1 MKHKR
6 RVSAFKIKNTVDG
19 TNRRLD
25 TIEEK
30 ISEPEHLS
38 VEIIQNDTHRK
49 EKKKKKQDRI
59 TKARVSVNL
68 DQLQRSRVRVTG
80 VSAGAEAHDGGGRI
94 EKHLK

>member
-1 MKHKR
+1 M
-6 RVSAFKIKNTVDG
+6 KNTVDG

-49 EKKKKKQDRI
+49 EKKKKK
-59 TKARVSVNL
+59 ARQNNQGQSVSELGSTPKV
-68 DQLQRSRVRVTG
+68 
-80 VSAGAEAHDGGGRI
+80 
-94 EKHLK
+94 

>member
-1 MKHKR
+1 M
-6 RVSAFKIKNTVDG
+6 KNTVDG

-49 EKKKKKQDRI
+49 DKKK
-59 TKARVSVNL
+59 ARQNNQGQSVSELGSTPKV
-68 DQLQRSRVRVTG
+68 
-80 VSAGAEAHDGGGRI
+80 
-94 EKHLK
+94 

>member
-1 MKHKR
+1 M
-6 RVSAFKIKNTVDG
+6 KNTVDG

-38 VEIIQNDTHRK
+38 VEIIQNDTQ
-49 EKKKKKQDRI
+49 EKKKKDRT
-59 TKARVSVNL
+59 TKARVSVNV
-68 DQLQRSRVRVTG
+68 DQLQRSRVHVTG
-80 VSAGAEAHDGGGRI
+80 VSAGAEAEGGGGRI